1 MFATKPSVRATF
13 ALIALLGAAPAL
25 AQYREPPPPEPWPEA
40 ARPADD
46 DDDRPRPP
54 PPAQRADRDDDR
66 DAARDASRPRPP
78 ANPYYPARPAYRSR
92 HRAPP
97 PGYAPGYPPGYAP
110 GYGQPSAS
118 PRRQDYLWPRV
129 EVAFRGGVA
138 SPGGSAVDGVP
149 MRDLFGNQLTLGV
162 DVGLRASPHVYMGLF
177 AEGGLGLG
185 GDAID
190 STCRGTSDCGAA
202 SGRLGAALHYH
213 FSPYAPFD
221 PWIGYGV
228 AVSGATVS
236 GSDALGTFDRTFSG
250 IEYAKLMA
258 GVDMRLGGSTT
269 LGLYAEWTSGVFS
282 QVEAK
287 ENGVVVDSGS
297 VGGTTTHSWFTM
309 GPRLK
314 F

>member
-1 MFATKPSVRATF
+1 MHATQPFVRATF

-25 AQYREPPPPEPWPEA
+25 AQYREPPPPEPWPES
-40 ARPADD
+40 ARHDDGDD
-46 DDDRPRPP
+46 DQRPP
-54 PPAQRADRDDDR
+54 PPAPRADRDDRDDR
-66 DAARDASRPRPP
+66 RDASRSDGARPAPP
-78 ANPYYPARPAYRSR
+78 AGPYYPARPAYRTR

-110 GYGQPSAS
+110 QAYA

-129 EVAFRGGVA
+129 EVALRGGVA
-138 SPGGSAVDGVP
+138 SPGGSAVGGVP

-162 DVGLRASPHVYMGLF
+162 DVGLRANPHLYMGLF
-177 AEGGLGLG
+177 AEGGLGMG

-190 STCRGTSDCGAA
+190 ASCRGTNDCGAA

-213 FSPYAPFD
+213 FAPYAPLD

-228 AVSGATVS
+228 ALSAASVT
-236 GSDALGTFDRTFSG
+236 GSDALGTYERTFAG
-250 IEYAKLMA
+250 VEYAKLMA
-258 GVDMRLGGSTT
+258 GVDMRLGGSAT

-282 QVEAK
+282 QIEAR
-287 ENGVVVDSGS
+287 NDGVIVDSGS
-297 VGGTTTHSWFTM
+297 VGDTTTHSWFTM

>member
-46 DDDRPRPP
+46 DDDRPPPP

-97 PGYAPGYPPGYAP
+97 PGYAPGYPPGYA
-110 GYGQPSAS
+110 QPYAS

-138 SPGGSAVDGVP
+138 SPGGSAVDGVA

-213 FSPYAPFD
+213 FSPYAPLD

-236 GSDALGTFDRTFSG
+236 GSDASGTFDRTFSG

-258 GVDMRLGGSTT
+258 GVDMRLGGSAT

-297 VGGTTTHSWFTM
+297 VGNTTTHSWFTV

>member
-1 MFATKPSVRATF
+1 MHATQPSARATF
-13 ALIALLGAAPAL
+13 ALLALLGAAPAL

-40 ARPADD
+40 ARPDD
-46 DDDRPRPP
+46 DDDRPP
-54 PPAQRADRDDDR
+54 PPARRTDRDDERDADR
-66 DAARDASRPRPP
+66 DAARPAPP

-97 PGYAPGYPPGYAP
+97 PGYAPGYPPGYGPPGRAP
-110 GYGQPSAS
+110 
-118 PRRQDYLWPRV
+118 RQAYLWPRV
-129 EVAFRGGVA
+129 EVALRGGVA

-149 MRDLFGNQLTLGV
+149 MRDLFGNQLTLGL
-162 DVGLRASPHVYMGLF
+162 DFGLRASPHLYMGLF

-185 GDAID
+185 GGAID
-190 STCRGTSDCGAA
+190 ASCRGGANDCGAA

-213 FSPYAPFD
+213 FAPYAPLD

-228 AVSGATVS
+228 AISGATVS
-236 GSDALGTFDRTFSG
+236 GSDAFGTFDRTFAG
-250 IEYAKLMA
+250 VEYAKLMA
-258 GVDMRLGGSTT
+258 GVDMRLAGSAT

-282 QVEAK
+282 QVESK
-287 ENGVVVDSGS
+287 EDGVVVDSGS
-297 VGGTTTHSWFTM
+297 VGNTTSHSWFTM